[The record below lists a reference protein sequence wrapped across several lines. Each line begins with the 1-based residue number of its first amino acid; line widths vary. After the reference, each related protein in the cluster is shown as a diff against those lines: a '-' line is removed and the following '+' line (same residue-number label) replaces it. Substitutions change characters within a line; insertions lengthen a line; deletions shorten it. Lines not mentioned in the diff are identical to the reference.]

1 MSFDGSN
8 EYVQI
13 SNSNDINTGS
23 NNHIQKTIEAWFN
36 IVDKDLTSRKQTIYE
51 QGGTTRGLNIY
62 IMEDHYMSE
71 GGMNLAMKAIGTPGH
86 FYLLLQLK
94 IILGTM

>member
-1 MSFDGSN
+1 MLESAATAPGSYDNYALSFDGSN

-36 IVDKDLTSRKQTIYE
+36 VVDKDLTSRKQTIYE
-51 QGGTTRGLNIY
+51 QGAQF
-62 IMEDHYMSE
+62 ED
-71 GGMNLAMKAIGTPGH
+71 
-86 FYLLLQLK
+86 
-94 IILGTM
+94 

>member
-1 MSFDGSN
+1 MLHCSWILHNYALSFDGSN

-36 IVDKDLTSRKQTIYE
+36 VVDKDLTSRKQTIYE
-51 QGGTTRGLNIY
+51 QGAQF
-62 IMEDHYMSE
+62 ED
-71 GGMNLAMKAIGTPGH
+71 
-86 FYLLLQLK
+86 
-94 IILGTM
+94 